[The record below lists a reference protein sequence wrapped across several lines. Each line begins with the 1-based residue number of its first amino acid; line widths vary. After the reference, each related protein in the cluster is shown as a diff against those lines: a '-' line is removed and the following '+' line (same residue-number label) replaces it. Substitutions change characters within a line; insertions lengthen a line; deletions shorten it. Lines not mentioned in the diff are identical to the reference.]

1 MPTISAEDLR
11 QLGVRLFTG
20 VGVPQGDAELV
31 ADHMVE
37 SGLLGHDSHS
47 VLRYPQYVNMVR
59 DGAVKPGA
67 KLEILQELP
76 RMAQVSG
83 NWNFGPV
90 TATAA
95 VELALDKARD
105 AALSVVTVKH
115 CNHVARLGRFAALA
129 ARENLIGMICANGH
143 GSDLAVAPFGGR
155 ERRLPTNPISVAIPT
170 GAHEWPVV
178 LDMTT
183 SMTSGGALREYR
195 NRNEAVPE
203 GSITDAEGEPTTD
216 VEDYYA
222 GGAILPLGFPATGH
236 KGTGLALVIDVLAGA
251 LSGAGCSQADSTE
264 TGNALF
270 IAVLNP
276 EAFLPLE
283 EFTAEVDRFI
293 DWVKSSPPAAGF
305 DEVLLPGENSH
316 RIYQERSRRGMD
328 VDTTAWEQIAE
339 LAEELGV
346 ELPPQID

>member
-1 MPTISAEDLR
+1 
-11 QLGVRLFTG
+11 
-20 VGVPQGDAELV
+20 
-31 ADHMVE
+31 
-37 SGLLGHDSHS
+37 
-47 VLRYPQYVNMVR
+47 
-59 DGAVKPGA
+59 
-67 KLEILQELP
+67 
-76 RMAQVSG
+76 
-83 NWNFGPV
+83 
-90 TATAA
+90 
-95 VELALDKARD
+95 
-105 AALSVVTVKH
+105 
-115 CNHVARLGRFAALA
+115 
-129 ARENLIGMICANGH
+129 
-143 GSDLAVAPFGGR
+143 VAPFGGR
-155 ERRLPTNPISVAIPT
+155 ERRLPTNPLSVAIPT

-183 SMTSGGALREYR
+183 SMTSGGALRQYR
-195 NRNEAVPE
+195 NRNEPAPE
-203 GSITDAEGEPTTD
+203 GSITDGDGRPTTD

-251 LSGAGCSQADSTE
+251 LSGAGCSRADSPE

-316 RIYQERSRRGMD
+316 RIFQERSRGGLE
-328 VDTTAWEQIAE
+328 VDDTAWAQISE
-339 LAEELGV
+339 LAKELGI
-346 ELPPQID
+346 ELPAAVG